1 MMTPQ
6 TDRLFPHP
14 GVPELGVHGGGH
26 YALGGDPGRDVYTSP
41 GDPAFW
47 SHHANIDRVWWM
59 WQMQDP
65 DVRAGNVSTAVR
77 GPLTTNNLYEPYG
90 NGTILSEQNLGYVA
104 DWETVPLGE
113 LLSTTTGKFC
123 YVYE

>member
-1 MMTPQ
+1 M
-6 TDRLFPHP
+6 
-14 GVPELGVHGGGH
+14 PELGVHGGGH

-65 DVRAGNVSTAVR
+65 DARAANVSTAIR
-77 GPLTTNNLYEPYG
+77 GALTMNDDYAPHG
-90 NGTILSEQNLGYVA
+90 NGTLLSEQNLGYVA
-104 DWETVPLGE
+104 DWETVQLGE
-113 LLSTTTGKFC
+113 LLSTTAGKFC
-123 YVYE
+123 YVYG